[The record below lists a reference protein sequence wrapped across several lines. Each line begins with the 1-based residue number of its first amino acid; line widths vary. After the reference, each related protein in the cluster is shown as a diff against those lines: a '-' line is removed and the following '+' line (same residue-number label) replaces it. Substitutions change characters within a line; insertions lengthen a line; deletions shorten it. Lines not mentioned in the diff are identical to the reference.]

1 MLKGYR
7 IALVGASTPVG
18 RELVRLLE
26 ERNFPALEVVA
37 LEPGGSLESPGE
49 YLGSGIHVR
58 PLDEAAFGGMDL
70 AFFASGPGA
79 SVKFARGAH
88 RQGTVVIDLTAA
100 FRLAKDVPLV
110 IPELDPRALLPAH
123 DGIIACPSPGAVQM
137 ALVLA
142 PIHRKAGVK
151 RVVASVY
158 QAVSDAGEGAMDEL
172 TGQITG
178 LLNFQETTCSVFPHR
193 IAFNV
198 IPQAGIF
205 LENGYT
211 SDEMGIMLEMQK
223 LLRSED
229 LKISVTTARVPVFY
243 SHAQALSVETDRKI
257 SPAEVRR
264 LLASSPG
271 VKVEDRPADGVYPL
285 PMEATGKDE
294 CYAGRIRR
302 DLSWDNGV
310 ALWTSMDNVR
320 KGAALNAVQIAEQ
333 VIALRDG

>member
-1 MLKGYR
+1 MPEGYR

-18 RELVRLLE
+18 RELVRVLE
-26 ERNFPALEVVA
+26 ERGFPALEVVA
-37 LEPGGSLESPGE
+37 LEPGGFLETPGE
-49 YLGSGIHVR
+49 YLGSDIPVR
-58 PLDEAAFGGMDL
+58 PLDEAMFKGMDF
-70 AFFASGPGA
+70 AFFASGPKA
-79 SVKFARGAH
+79 SMEFARGAR
-88 RQGTVVIDLTAA
+88 RQGPVVIDLTVA
-100 FRLAKDVPLV
+100 FRMDKDVPLV
-110 IPELDPRALLPAH
+110 LPELDPQALAAH

-151 RVVASVY
+151 SVAASVY
-158 QAVSDAGEGAMDEL
+158 QAVSDAGEGAMNEL
-172 TGQITG
+172 TEQITG
-178 LLNFQETTCSVFPHR
+178 LFNFQEAACSVFQHQ

-211 SDEMGIMLEMQK
+211 SDEMGIMLEMK
-223 LLRSED
+223 RLLRSEG
-229 LKISVTTARVPVFY
+229 LHISVTTARVPVFY
-243 SHAQALSVETDRKI
+243 SHAQSLSVETGRRI
-257 SPAEVRR
+257 SPAEVRK

-285 PMEATGKDE
+285 PVYATGKDE
-294 CYAGRIRR
+294 CFVGRIRQ
-302 DLSWDNGV
+302 DLSRDNGV

-333 VIALRDG
+333 VIARKDG

>member
-1 MLKGYR
+1 MR
-7 IALVGASTPVG
+7 S
-18 RELVRLLE
+18 
-26 ERNFPALEVVA
+26 
-37 LEPGGSLESPGE
+37 
-49 YLGSGIHVR
+49 
-58 PLDEAAFGGMDL
+58 LDEAAFGGMDL

-172 TGQITG
+172 TGQLTG

-193 IAFNV
+193 IGFSLVACHFQRSDNFRPGFGREDNFV
-198 IPQAGIF
+198 DIAQRSGFIGIG
-205 LENGYT
+205 EP
-211 SDEMGIMLEMQK
+211 
-223 LLRSED
+223 
-229 LKISVTTARVPVFY
+229 VPVILY
-243 SHAQALSVETDRKI
+243 SKGFFFGGKVAVENVDGSFGTHDCDF
-257 SPAEVRR
+257 SAGPCEVDIGTNMF
-264 LLASSPG
+264 A
-271 VKVEDRPADGVYPL
+271 
-285 PMEATGKDE
+285 
-294 CYAGRIRR
+294 
-302 DLSWDNGV
+302 
-310 ALWTSMDNVR
+310 
-320 KGAALNAVQIAEQ
+320 
-333 VIALRDG
+333 